1 MYVYR
6 MHRISSGAFDTSGA
20 FLYSGR
26 WHSAG
31 TRVIYAAQHVSLA
44 ALEILIHSSRRPV
57 PDMLMTEIE
66 IPDQMSIEQTE
77 WMEMD
82 QSRRFGSEWVQCGRS
97 AVLRVPSK
105 AVNWL
110 EFNFLINPVHADF
123 QRIRQA
129 VSHDFA
135 LDRRLFPE
143 L

>member
-1 MYVYR
+1 M
-6 MHRISSGAFDTSGA
+6 
-20 FLYSGR
+20 
-26 WHSAG
+26 
-31 TRVIYAAQHVSLA
+31 IYAAQHVSLA

-82 QSRRFGSEWVQCGRS
+82 QSRRFGSEWVQSGRS

-135 LDRRLFPE
+135 FDRRLFPE